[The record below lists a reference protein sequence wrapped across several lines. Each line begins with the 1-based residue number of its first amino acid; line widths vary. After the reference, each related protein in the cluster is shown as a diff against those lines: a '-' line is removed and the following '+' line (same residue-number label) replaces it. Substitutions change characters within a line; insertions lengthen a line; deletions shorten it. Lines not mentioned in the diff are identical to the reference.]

1 MSPGAEPPDLWL
13 RQGARVLRFRASQW
27 DRSVQRLEVI
37 QGEHLQNQPIPLLRR
52 RRLLERQQARELWRQ
67 LRREGWQ
74 PCPPQW

>member
-13 RQGARVLRFRASQW
+13 RQGEQVLRFRASQW

-37 QGEHLQNQPIPLLRR
+37 QGEHLPNQPIPLLRR
-52 RRLLERQQARELWRQ
+52 RRLLDRPQARELWRQ